1 MTLNFN
7 YDKNFVSNWVKTNT
21 KESEDVVELMTND
34 FIGLNYVKTLFRNY
48 PELFDD
54 NSAILFYIEYAG
66 RRVRGDYL
74 YLLFEHFMT
83 NSNNNII
90 KAILND
96 IPLYT
101 MQQDPIIQWARYLQ
115 STSKFTVFEPVLT
128 NNNNALKSFIN
139 NNKSFNYK
147 NIQLSISTIK
157 PLCVNN
163 NGENVAELLIYIAYL
178 FNFFINLSPY
188 IFNEVVNGSSTQT
201 FMLTIEEHINE
212 QFNKLITIGKYI
224 NPQSK
229 NISSEFKFKTVEELY
244 SDINNIKYFDENDIK
259 SVIKTILNNKTI
271 MSIRNKVLQLNDP
284 DLSKAINEQNKIT
297 DKLCYQGYI
306 RVMENLIDIVVK
318 HNYYNKNIL
327 SKLPVF
333 NENNYSLHELILLTS
348 YAIAGGNHPFI
359 INDYEQYE
367 CALDPK
373 LIKDY
378 PLIDKQQLTTKIL
391 PSKLVNNKPF
401 VSSNVFLEIISGYLY
416 QEFETYQ
423 TEVFSHPNIHVEEK
437 DIEDITKHNKN
448 ELTMDKLINM
458 LYLNGKY
465 NLHTQQMK
473 TIFDYMTNNK
483 DNTTFN
489 EDYNQILLLAN
500 LCSVIYKNKFGSYI
514 LSAYI
519 LSYLPEYIT
528 LYCSRNGNNKTL
540 NKFSFIKF
548 FCLEHKSLKT
558 DRITKLANM
567 EMSLLYLYNKQY
579 IKFVN
584 KTVDKITKILMTNSY
599 IIQPYVIGTS
609 SNVNIIPIGG
619 ISLGSRF
626 IDTNPLTR
634 GYYFV
639 VNTQGNSEELY
650 TFYTFIKNIDQKEI
664 RAYQYSE
671 EIGSKS
677 AVLDIIHNELNN
689 VNKNIPLTLSNYK
702 FDINTGKFTQL
713 TNNFYKDLKTS
724 NGLNIDELLY
734 NYSFDNINAK
744 DTQEPKFY
752 SRLISVNQNVTKP
765 IENMIMFDNEKLPCS
780 ITDRAEEYELP
791 YYDFSTLFKPVE
803 LSFIQPNGY
812 SLIKIY
818 TPNNELIK
826 NNLFFV
832 FTPLNINELTND
844 LNNNDH
850 PVFNVYDTIQN
861 NTNTG
866 KTKDK
871 NKQGA
876 TIFDTNLSTIEGSTK
891 RLAKV
896 IPTPNNTFSTHR
908 MKIVGKDTI
917 PIDQKVK

>member
-101 MQQDPIIQWARYLQ
+101 IQQDPIIQWARYLQ

-752 SRLISVNQNVTKP
+752 SRSISVNQNVTKP